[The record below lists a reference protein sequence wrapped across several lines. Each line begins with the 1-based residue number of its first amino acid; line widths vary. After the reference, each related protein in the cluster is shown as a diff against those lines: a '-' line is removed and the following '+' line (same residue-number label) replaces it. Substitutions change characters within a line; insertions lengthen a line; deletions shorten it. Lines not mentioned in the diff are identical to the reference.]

1 MFHRSS
7 LKYYSQRVGRVNL
20 DFVHNRCIISVI
32 LLLVLFSQSFPVYLD
47 SSLAYIGLSLED
59 LVFRSD
65 YVGRKEYRFQIID
78 ELLEQPMGTLHFA
91 NMLDSN
97 FRENSTAGAY
107 SSLVDLY
114 AFELDERRSDFLTAL
129 EQSSD
134 LLARAFPADSLE
146 LMNVLED
153 LIVFS
158 PEPTGSI
165 AEEKAYERTY
175 DSLTNY
181 LGQRASQVDYE
192 NIFLAAYITLSALE
206 GYNTEGL
213 DLPLSRTQLEG
224 VSGSILYHGEFD
236 FGEVVIGDSGVNIYH
251 RDFAVIIE
259 TGGDDT
265 FHLSQQQGRLH
276 VIIDE
281 AGDDTYLGADCDI
294 ACGRL
299 GVSVIVD
306 QEGDDLYNARSFS
319 IGAGAFGVGV
329 LIDKSGDDRYT
340 GDTFT
345 QGAGCFGIGVLSD
358 LSGNDYY
365 EGALY
370 AQGFGSTYGVGVLE
384 DGAGNDRYL
393 IRQVYLDE
401 IRYLDHYLS
410 MSQGFAIGFRPDL
423 PAGIGFILEGGGNDC
438 YIGDIFGQGAAYW
451 YGMGGIVEGGG
462 NDSYVAYQY
471 VQGSGTHIAL
481 GLLID
486 NGGDDNYVAKG
497 VAQGCGH
504 DLALGFLYDASGDDT
519 YASFDLSQGAGNAN
533 GIGLLIDEKGDD
545 SYAVK
550 RQHNTQGYGDFRREY
565 GSVGVLMDLEG
576 DDAYSS
582 GNDAEFWEKGTYGIG
597 IDWE

>member
-1 MFHRSS
+1 M
-7 LKYYSQRVGRVNL
+7 
-20 DFVHNRCIISVI
+20 I
-32 LLLVLFSQSFPVYLD
+32 LLLFLFSQSFSAYLD
-47 SSLAYIGLSLED
+47 SSLAFIGLSLED

-65 YVGRKEYRFQIID
+65 YVERRDYRFQVID
-78 ELLEQPMGTLHFA
+78 ELLEQPIGSLRFA
-91 NMLDSN
+91 YMLDGD
-97 FRENSTAGAY
+97 FRQNSAARAY
-107 SSLVDLY
+107 LSLVDLY
-114 AFELDERRSDFLTAL
+114 AFELDGRKFDLLAAL
-129 EQSSD
+129 EHSSD
-134 LLARAFPADSLE
+134 LISRAFPAESLE
-146 LMNVLED
+146 LMKVLED
-153 LIVFS
+153 LIIFS

-175 DSLTNY
+175 DSLTSY
-181 LGQRASQVDYE
+181 LGRRAIQVDYE
-192 NIFLAAYITLSALE
+192 KIFLAGYTILSALE
-206 GYNTEGL
+206 GYNIEGL
-213 DLPLSRTQLEG
+213 DLPLSRKQLQG
-224 VSGSILYHGEFD
+224 VSGSILYHGDFE
-236 FGEVVIGDSGVNIYH
+236 FGELVIGDSGVNVYH

-259 TGGDDT
+259 AGGDDT
-265 FHLSQQQGRLH
+265 FHLSERQGRVH

-281 AGDDTYLGADCDI
+281 AGDDTYLGADCAI

-306 QEGDDLYNARSFS
+306 QEGDDLYSARSFS

-329 LIDKSGDDRYT
+329 LIDKSGNDRYY

-358 LSGNDYY
+358 LAGNDYY

-370 AQGFGSTYGVGVLE
+370 AQGFGSTYGIGVLE
-384 DGAGNDRYL
+384 DDAGNDRYL

-423 PAGIGFILEGGGNDC
+423 PAGIGFILEGGGNDY

-451 YGMGGIVEGGG
+451 YGLGGIVDKGG
-462 NDSYVAYQY
+462 NDNYVAYQY
-471 VQGSGTHIAL
+471 VQGSGTHIAV

-486 NGGDDNYVAKG
+486 DRGDDNYVAKG

-504 DLALGFLYDASGDDT
+504 DLSLGFLYDASGDDT

-565 GSVGVLMDLEG
+565 GSIGVLMDLEG

-582 GNDAEFWEKGTYGIG
+582 GGNAEFWEKGTYGIG